1 MTKWSCYSTPGQICW
16 CSIIFIKGYT
26 IIYLMRLRF
35 IMVKNLIFFVSA
47 YSGFLLWQIFS
58 MTYRP
63 NFRNSNSIFRTIYAW
78 NSWCCSIMVCFFFQF
93 SFPFKYIYLSNLY
106 IDIFIYQILLSL
118 IYKIVWLFFKY
129 TEVRGLVNK
138 KHVQEG
144 HEQVQQA
151 LLDYTLTCYPSI
163 PVCWPHIFISIL
175 FFLIF
180 RKILYILTYIN

>member
-35 IMVKNLIFFVSA
+35 IMVKSLISFVSA

-58 MTYRP
+58 MIYRP
-63 NFRNSNSIFRTIYAW
+63 NFRNSNSIFRIIYAW
-78 NSWCCSIMVCFFFQF
+78 NSWCCSIMVCFFFSIF
-93 SFPFKYIYLSNLY
+93 LTFKSLY
-106 IDIFIYQILLSL
+106 IDYLYIFMCQILLL
-118 IYKIVWLFFKY
+118 LMYKVDWLFFKY
-129 TEVRGLVNK
+129 IEVRGLVNK

-163 PVCWPHIFISIL
+163 PVCWPHILISIL
-175 FFLIF
+175 FFF
-180 RKILYILTYIN
+180 KFFVKILYILTRIN

>member
-1 MTKWSCYSTPGQICW
+1 MTKWSCCSTPGRICW

-35 IMVKNLIFFVSA
+35 IMVKSLISFVSA
-47 YSGFLLWQIFS
+47 YSGFLPWQIFS
-58 MTYRP
+58 MIYRP
-63 NFRNSNSIFRTIYAW
+63 NFKNSNSIFRTIYAW
-78 NSWCCSIMVCFFFQF
+78 NSWCCSITVCFFFFF
-93 SFPFKYIYLSNLY
+93 SIFLTFKSLY
-106 IDIFIYQILLSL
+106 IDIFMYQILLSL
-118 IYKIVWLFFKY
+118 IYKVIDSLFFKY

-163 PVCWPHIFISIL
+163 PVCWSHIYISIL
-175 FFLIF
+175 FFFLIF
-180 RKILYILTYIN
+180 RKSLYILLTHIN